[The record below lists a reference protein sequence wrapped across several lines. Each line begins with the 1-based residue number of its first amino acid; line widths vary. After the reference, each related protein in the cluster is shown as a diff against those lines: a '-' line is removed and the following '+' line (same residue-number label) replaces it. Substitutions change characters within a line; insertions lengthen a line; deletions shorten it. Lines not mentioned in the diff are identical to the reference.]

1 MNSNNN
7 NNNNGN
13 KLEASTLDLNSSV
26 RLFLTSLG
34 FDQLEATALQ
44 NTLP

>member
-1 MNSNNN
+1 MFEEMN
-7 NNNNGN
+7 N

-26 RLFLTSLG
+26 RLFLTNLG
-34 FDQLEATALQ
+34 FDHSEATALQ